1 MINERHYYRIW
12 DRLVMDSNE
21 IFVFVLVVIIIRMNE
36 IDFNLNNLLLSDSQ
50 ISSGQKC
57 VVAANSKSNKRNGCL
72 SEQLNFDE
80 ENIVKTIFI
89 NKFSK
94 SLIEDISCTNLASLV
109 SDKRNFKNPK

>member
-1 MINERHYYRIW
+1 
-12 DRLVMDSNE
+12 
-21 IFVFVLVVIIIRMNE
+21 MNE
-36 IDFNLNNLLLSDSQ
+36 IDFNLNNLIISDGQ
-50 ISSGQKC
+50 INSEQKC
-57 VVAANSKSNKRNGCL
+57 VPAANSRSNKSNGCL

-94 SLIEDISCTNLASLV
+94 SLIEDISSTNLASLI